1 MKKKFQLLALILVV
15 MVTSFGVSASSL
27 IQLEKK
33 SQDASNVLEEVMNIA
48 ERTIP
53 NDLLQRA
60 VCVATVPDIIRV
72 GFVLGARYG
81 TGLVSCRVPGAGWSQ
96 PSFVSIK
103 GGSWGA
109 QIGVASVDLVLVFIR
124 ENAIEKFSK
133 NNFTIGVDAA
143 VAVGPVGRDAQAGTD
158 YQLNSE
164 IYSYSRARGI
174 FAGLAIQGTLLSVK
188 NKDNAKIYGPSVST
202 QDILNIS
209 GVKSPVIVMPYVHA
223 LTTYAP

>member
-1 MKKKFQLLALILVV
+1 MKRKFQFLVLV
-15 MVTSFGVSASSL
+15 LTMTVVSFGVSASSL

-33 SQDASNVLEEVMNIA
+33 SQIASNVLEEVMNIPDK
-48 ERTIP
+48 TIP
-53 NDLLQRA
+53 DDLLQRA
-60 VCVATVPDIIRV
+60 VCVATIPDIIRV

-96 PSFVSIK
+96 PSFISIK

-174 FAGLAIQGTLLSVK
+174 FAGIAIQGTLLDVK
-188 NKDNAKIYGPSVST
+188 NKDNAKIYGPSVT
-202 QDILNIS
+202 TKDILNTS
-209 GVKSPVIVMPYVHA
+209 GVKSPANVMPYVHA